1 MTTIIDYGIGNI
13 GSIANMLKKVGE
25 DSIITAD
32 VEKISEAKRL
42 ILCGIGAFDD
52 GMEKLNQLGIIDVL
66 KKKVLEDRTPI
77 LGVCLGMQL
86 FTGGSE
92 EGKMEGLNF
101 VKGYTRRFDFTRIT
115 AERPLKV
122 PHMGWNVARAVKPS
136 RLYQDMY
143 EEPRFYF
150 VHSYHVVLENKED
163 ELLETSYGYGFT
175 SAFEKDNIIGV
186 QFHPEKSHKF
196 GMRFYENFVKN
207 Y

>member
-1 MTTIIDYGIGNI
+1 
-13 GSIANMLKKVGE
+13 
-25 DSIITAD
+25 
-32 VEKISEAKRL
+32 
-42 ILCGIGAFDD
+42 
-52 GMEKLNQLGIIDVL
+52 
-66 KKKVLEDRTPI
+66 
-77 LGVCLGMQL
+77 
-86 FTGGSE
+86 
-92 EGKMEGLNF
+92 
-101 VKGYTRRFDFTRIT
+101 
-115 AERPLKV
+115 
-122 PHMGWNVARAVKPS
+122 MGWNVARAVKPS